1 MEAAFETHQN
11 LVQDRKKRSA
21 ALAAVQEKS
30 GSPVAVLGYSGSV
43 AFGHILLTTWG
54 TIIVWLMS

>member
-1 MEAAFETHQN
+1 MT
-11 LVQDRKKRSA
+11 A

-43 AFGHILLTTWG
+43 AFGHILRTTWG